1 MEDTYVITVPSPS
14 CLLLVSLSLE
24 QREGRENSSTLQRV
38 ESGESE
44 RAVRKESRKGQG
56 RPTVIEVMDPIANQ
70 RRFRT
75 GNAETTVLDFMLKGE
90 FEKIHERF
98 TWKI

>member
-1 MEDTYVITVPSPS
+1 VGV
-14 CLLLVSLSLE
+14 
-24 QREGRENSSTLQRV
+24 
-38 ESGESE
+38 
-44 RAVRKESRKGQG
+44 
-56 RPTVIEVMDPIANQ
+56 EVMDPIANQ

-75 GNAETTVLDFMLKGE
+75 GNAETTVLDFMSKGE